1 MTEKLSRL
9 ERTWWSAVLIDVLST
24 FVIVIVGLLYG
35 WDVAALLG
43 VVVLPLGVWWKLG
56 PFWTREQRLRIRRR
70 AQQRAGD
77 RQA

>member
-1 MTEKLSRL
+1 M
-9 ERTWWSAVLIDVLST
+9 LIDVLST